1 MAQAIYEAFEG
12 MDNQTVLAVQSLLD
26 GQGGV
31 PDPTAQNVSTS
42 GPIHGLDD
50 DDVFLCGKCK
60 KQFNSLPAFM
70 IHKRDQCQGNAPS
83 LATVSMG
90 GHSAYTPPV
99 RVQQPQINRQ
109 ISTYIT
115 VPPSPLIQTLV
126 QGNVLVNDEVLL
138 SAMSAFTSLD
148 QPMHT
153 VPPPVQSNLS
163 LHSGISYLPAP
174 SLPPR
179 PVPHPPPGHTPL
191 GLPVQ
196 ANGNSCSTV
205 VQVYSAPIS
214 MPGNA
219 GMEIQA
225 LGMQHYSHI
234 EILIPVSLSLS
245 LHS

>member
-1 MAQAIYEAFEG
+1 
-12 MDNQTVLAVQSLLD
+12 
-26 GQGGV
+26 
-31 PDPTAQNVSTS
+31 
-42 GPIHGLDD
+42 
-50 DDVFLCGKCK
+50 
-60 KQFNSLPAFM
+60 
-70 IHKRDQCQGNAPS
+70 
-83 LATVSMG
+83 
-90 GHSAYTPPV
+90 
-99 RVQQPQINRQ
+99 
-109 ISTYIT
+109 
-115 VPPSPLIQTLV
+115 
-126 QGNVLVNDEVLL
+126 
-138 SAMSAFTSLD
+138 
-148 QPMHT
+148 
-153 VPPPVQSNLS
+153 QSNLS

-234 EILIPVSLSLS
+234 EVPSQCVESTVYNTPPIYSPGKQGFKAKTTSSTGHCADLSGSSMGALEPALS
-245 LHS
+245 PKTRRPPKCDSEGQNGKLKCPKLKCTYCEKAFGKNFDLQQHIRSHTGEKPFQCIVCGRAFAQKSNVKKHMQTHKVWPQGAGSASTRSAMTVQEVPLNPSQPEEEAVENA